1 MNRSLSTNTQVS
13 SKLQNFEPAIYGDD
27 GKNWV
32 SCDII
37 SNITTSKYSEDQLV
51 ESVESK
57 NEGNLLPLSVILN
70 LRSWKKRMSPTSSQ
84 FLHKVVDDS
93 AEIIFENRKIWLS
106 VGIPN
111 QRAVLELTLSDKLVN
126 MGCEESLHTFGL
138 IREVVKQS
146 ITGLTKSHKDY
157 LTLTT
162 SECSGKVM
170 RRQLRVLGRSL
181 SELCAEGNGQHSVL
195 SLCMAVQAV
204 LVRLPGVHSV
214 WMNCSDTSNKSIVY
228 ARHCTASVQTKT
240 LGKDFGEGDDDNNM
254 FSGGVTKKRG
264 NKSDKK
270 TIVVN
275 GSSNGLAWDVDTGTR
290 SSTGVGVVWGTEPPI
305 REGIDFNLD
314 CFEISGKLVIYNMT
328 SDELQTAA
336 GLTPSSVNN
345 NDDIKEKSAVFESYK
360 NQEQIN
366 ASILWII
373 LNSELYR
380 QTERSI
386 LLTLARAISRRVYE
400 LHKGHRNKQFMIEK
414 KAEAALHRYFKYLKK
429 IILFYISMNFI

>member
-1 MNRSLSTNTQVS
+1 MNRSLTTNAQVS
-13 SKLQNFEPAIYGDD
+13 SKLQNFEPSIYGDD

-37 SNITTSKYSEDQLV
+37 SNITNSNNSEEQLT
-51 ESVESK
+51 ESFESK
-57 NEGNLLPLSVILN
+57 NMENLLPLSVILN
-70 LRSWKKRMSPTSSQ
+70 LRSWKKILSPTPSQ

-93 AEIIFENRKIWLS
+93 TEIIFEKGKVWLS

-111 QRAVLELTLSDKLVN
+111 QRAVLELTLSENILN
-126 MGCEESLHTFGL
+126 MGCEESLHSFGL

-146 ITGLTKSHKDY
+146 ITGLTKSHNDY
-157 LTLTT
+157 LALTT

-181 SELCAEGNGQHSVL
+181 SELCSEGNGQHSVL

-214 WMNCSDTSNKSIVY
+214 WMNCSDTSTKSVVY
-228 ARHCTASVQTKT
+228 ARHCTASVQTKNS
-240 LGKDFGEGDDDNNM
+240 GKDFGDLSDEDNSM
-254 FSGGVTKKRG
+254 FLGGVTKKRG
-264 NKSDKK
+264 NKSEQK
-270 TIVVN
+270 TTTVN
-275 GSSNGLAWDVDTGTR
+275 GSGSGLAWDVDTGTR
-290 SSTGVGVVWGTEPPI
+290 SSTGVGVVWGTDPPI

-314 CFEISGKLVIYNMT
+314 CFEISGKLVIYSMT
-328 SDELQTAA
+328 SDELQAAA
-336 GLTPSSVNN
+336 GITPSSLGGEVNN
-345 NDDIKEKSAVFESYK
+345 DGIKEKSAVFETYK

-386 LLTLARAISRRVYE
+386 LLTLARALSRRVYE

-414 KAEAALHRYFKYLKK
+414 KAEAALHR
-429 IILFYISMNFI
+429 